1 MKKMI
6 VFLMVFISAGSLALG
21 VQKTSWIISHN
32 NVQRLKTGA
41 EDERKNTITIRR
53 SDLKK
58 SGQLFINY
66 TASQEKG
73 WKRTIS
79 LFDTEDNELLKHGGS
94 LLKVGNSKLNSLA
107 NNIDTI
113 KVYTM
118 ALPSDPAVAATV
130 RVRRVHLA
138 TLVIK
143 K

>member
-1 MKKMI
+1 MI
-6 VFLMVFISAGSLALG
+6 GFFMVMVVLVSWAPGL
-21 VQKTSWIISHN
+21 QKSSWIISHN
-32 NVQRLKTGA
+32 NVQRLKTGT
-41 EDERKNTITIRR
+41 EDESKNTISIKRA
-53 SDLKK
+53 DLKK

-66 TASQEKG
+66 TGSQEKG

-79 LFDTEDNELLKHGGS
+79 LFDKEDNELLKHGGN

-107 NNIDTI
+107 NSLDTI

-118 ALPSDPAVAATV
+118 AIPSDPAVAATV